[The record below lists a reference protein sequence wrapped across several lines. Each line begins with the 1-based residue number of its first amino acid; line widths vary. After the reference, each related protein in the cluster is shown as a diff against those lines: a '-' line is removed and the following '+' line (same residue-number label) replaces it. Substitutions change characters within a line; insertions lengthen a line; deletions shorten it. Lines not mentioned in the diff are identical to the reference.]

1 MQREMLLSIQPN
13 TGSITKGSL
22 RAHMMSVDVED
33 YFMVEAFAGSVSRNS
48 WDSWPSRVE
57 MSTRR
62 ALNLFDQY
70 NVKGTFFLSDGW
82 PESFRT

>member
-1 MQREMLLSIQPN
+1 
-13 TGSITKGSL
+13 
-22 RAHMMSVDVED
+22 MSVDVED
-33 YFMVEAFAGSVSRNS
+33 YFMVEAFAGSVSRDS

-70 NVKGTFFLSDGW
+70 DVKGTFFLSDGW
-82 PESFRT
+82 PKSFQT